1 VSTPTKGVLPKVCG
15 LYSLRWKSLQEPRD
29 IDDRGLDWRTR
40 LFCYEV
46 NREGEGVVKLGY
58 ERI

>member
-1 VSTPTKGVLPKVCG
+1 VFSPRYVGFIACDGRVCKNLG
-15 LYSLRWKSLQEPRD
+15 D